1 MATASKTSSRTR
13 RKRASGSRTP
23 RTRRGNAY
31 RFRTA
36 LLWLAA
42 VRIVLGII
50 AIPLAPVLYEKHF
63 LILVLMRPTKEV
75 LLAAGFLARQ
85 GKVNLVEVIVAA
97 TPLAIVGVWH
107 AFALGRGYADEI
119 RNKSLPGI
127 GGRILPPDKIKTMQ
141 KLLRRKGTK
150 LVVIGRLAAFPSS
163 VVGAA
168 AGSSRIKTR
177 EFLLADGVGGLL
189 SIATS
194 IGLGYLLGEAYEGGQ
209 KWLTIA
215 GLAALAVLA
224 FLIARYLKKED

>member
-1 MATASKTSSRTR
+1 MATASKTGTRTR

-23 RTRRGNAY
+23 RGKAY
-31 RFRTA
+31 RFRTV

-42 VRIVLGII
+42 VRVVLGII

-85 GKVNLVEVIVAA
+85 GKVNLLEVIIAA

-107 AFALGRGYADEI
+107 AFALGRGYTEEI

-127 GGRILPPDKIKTMQ
+127 GGRILPPDRIKTMQ
-141 KLLRRKGTK
+141 KLLRKKGTK
-150 LVVIGRLAAFPSS
+150 LVVIGRLAAFPSAL
-163 VVGAA
+163 VGAA
-168 AGSSRIKTR
+168 AGSSRVKTK
-177 EFLLADGVGGLL
+177 EFLIGDGVGGLL
-189 SIATS
+189 SIAATL
-194 IGLGYLLGEAYEGGQ
+194 GLGYLLGEAYEGGK

-215 GLAALAVLA
+215 GVAALAVLA
-224 FLIARYLKKED
+224 FVIARYLKKED